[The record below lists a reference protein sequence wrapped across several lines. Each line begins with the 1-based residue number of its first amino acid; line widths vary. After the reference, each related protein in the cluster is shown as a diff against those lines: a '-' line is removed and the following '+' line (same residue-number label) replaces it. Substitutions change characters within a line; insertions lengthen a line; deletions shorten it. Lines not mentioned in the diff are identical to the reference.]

1 MYLELLGG
9 APVKK
14 NTLYNVQYILYIVHC
29 TFVPYTHTGLVVSLV
44 KDMKYSHLISTE
56 DDCDSPGILNTG
68 DRCET
73 GAVGLEHRHLLNE
86 NLHRHR
92 NHENYCHDDNDHH
105 RHHHYH
111 GNHIVII
118 NDNHRHHYQLNNHN
132 HHNDQARKQLGPP
145 LAEWQS

>member
-1 MYLELLGG
+1 
-9 APVKK
+9 
-14 NTLYNVQYILYIVHC
+14 
-29 TFVPYTHTGLVVSLV
+29 
-44 KDMKYSHLISTE
+44 MKYSHLISTE

-118 NDNHRHHYQLNNHN
+118 NDNHGHHYQLNNHN
-132 HHNDQARKQLGPP
+132 HHNDQARKQWGPP